1 MPNKISDDEISTILS
16 DVEESINNEELTVS
30 EYRTNIEIT
39 LELVFKKI
47 AEEEEK
53 VQENL
58 TDEMRQWIQI
68 AIFMTRKLLDVGYE
82 KAMFLRRLEANGMG
96 ELLVKDIPGVDA
108 IFRKNIQ
115 RISDSVDATEYEDI
129 LFSFESEI
137 EKIRH

>member
-68 AIFMTRKLLDVGYE
+68 VIFMTRKLLDVGYE

-108 IFRKNIQ
+108 VFRKNIQ